1 MCAVCNKSQPPGAA
15 GLSDSREA
23 EISGLSLAYFHP
35 VQSWRL
41 GTAFFDSVRTA
52 FGQMKIRRCTSA
64 PSRASSSGKS
74 PHHSVFHIPLPL
86 VPRFL
91 RTSLTHIHLC
101 LYLTPHCPR
110 IKMTTNFQWNTTEE
124 MTGVRKYKSPLSTAF
139 ITVFTHVSD
148 QKMDF
153 YTPLLK
159 PKLWNG
165 HRGPGCF
172 SSRSLSLAVFN
183 LSGLSHS
190 GSPSLTLSLF
200 KTASLTREKSA
211 N

>member
-1 MCAVCNKSQPPGAA
+1 MVVVRADLFVVCVCAVCNKSQPPGAA
-15 GLSDSREA
+15 GLSDSREV
-23 EISGLSLAYFHP
+23 ENSGLSLAYFHP
-35 VQSWRL
+35 VQSSRL
-41 GTAFFDSVRTA
+41 GTAFSDSVRTA
-52 FGQMKIRRCTSA
+52 FGQMKIRRCASA

-91 RTSLTHIHLC
+91 RTSLAHTHLW

-139 ITVFTHVSD
+139 ITLFTHVSD

-159 PKLWNG
+159 PKL
-165 HRGPGCF
+165 
-172 SSRSLSLAVFN
+172 
-183 LSGLSHS
+183 
-190 GSPSLTLSLF
+190 
-200 KTASLTREKSA
+200 
-211 N
+211 

>member
-23 EISGLSLAYFHP
+23 EHSGLSLAYFHP

-41 GTAFFDSVRTA
+41 GTAFSDSVRTA

-74 PHHSVFHIPLPL
+74 PHHSIFHIPLPL

-91 RTSLTHIHLC
+91 RTSLAHIHLW

-139 ITVFTHVSD
+139 ITLFTHVSD
-148 QKMDF
+148 KKWTF
-153 YTPLLK
+153 TLHCSNPNSETATAALGVSPLA
-159 PKLWNG
+159 
-165 HRGPGCF
+165 
-172 SSRSLSLAVFN
+172 RSLS
-183 LSGLSHS
+183 
-190 GSPSLTLSLF
+190 PSSICQ
-200 KTASLTREKSA
+200 ASSILGHPL
-211 N
+211 